1 MFFTV
6 IPLLAVEVQAAR
18 RNVLRAHNGGH
29 DLHRHLLPFLP
40 AHPVAHQGLV
50 QGAHGQDALL
60 LRGRPPPRLLL
71 PGMNC
76 IKKVLPGK
84 SILGDFLQENITSRR
99 PFLLLRIDFS
109 GRPIFIQLPPGHGR
123 VPRLG
128 HLFAQRRLPQRR
140 AVLLLHVRHSLRQ
153 HELPP
158 HRRAGRLSK
167 SHQSTISILLYLRF
181 LTYLQGDSSALRPG
195 LG

>member
-99 PFLLLRIDFS
+99 PFLLLRIDFP
-109 GRPIFIQLPPGHGR
+109 GRPIFIQLSPELG
-123 VPRLG
+123 RLG
-128 HLFAQRRLPQRR
+128 
-140 AVLLLHVRHSLRQ
+140 VG
-153 HELPP
+153 
-158 HRRAGRLSK
+158 AGLEDDMDQDEAAEDQGRDSIE
-167 SHQSTISILLYLRF
+167 HILLEFWLEKWPEIPF
-181 LTYLQGDSSALRPG
+181 
-195 LG
+195 